1 MTFETLVTKTN
12 QVIPLFWPK
21 DQKYIGKQEL
31 HDLLLAF
38 FNLPSSKQK
47 NSLFCNKLK
56 AAIFAS
62 IHCKEVSLNGYH
74 KYKRL

>member
-56 AAIFAS
+56 
-62 IHCKEVSLNGYH
+62 V
-74 KYKRL
+74 